1 MWLPR
6 YDVNFLI
13 HIYLRIYLRKR
24 KIMSTTLQKFRRRLL
39 NLILEVSHVSELWNY
54 NYREKMHLNFLC
66 ICTLVLLA
74 VISAFSVSKTVSK
87 SVNFLSRST
96 SPHSVWMSETHIHP
110 FLNMFSCGNALTH
123 THILCKRLWIE
134 KTGTATV
141 FISAA
146 FQLGEGK
153 ESWSALTIN

>member
-96 SPHSVWMSETHIHP
+96 SPHSVWMS
-110 FLNMFSCGNALTH
+110 
-123 THILCKRLWIE
+123 
-134 KTGTATV
+134 
-141 FISAA
+141 
-146 FQLGEGK
+146 
-153 ESWSALTIN
+153 